1 MYDTASTS
9 TSRRPPAR
17 RETPRLD
24 SKQNSV
30 VTERKAK
37 WCRLAKAVAAR
48 HTAWNT
54 LQIATVIQ
62 RFQAGRRRGG
72 PLRYSIG
79 YIARNIRPAIE

>member
-1 MYDTASTS
+1 M
-9 TSRRPPAR
+9 
-17 RETPRLD
+17 
-24 SKQNSV
+24 

-62 RFQAGRRRGG
+62 RFRAGSRRGG
-72 PLRYSIG
+72 PLKYSIG
-79 YIARNIRPAIE
+79 YIARNIRPAVE